1 MNHYTAIQ
9 NLKAPEEF
17 AGKIDWRIVFEI
29 DGCGDETSFDIDCS
43 APDWREE
50 LKILWEDF
58 CEDNGFPV
66 DSIYDIYYVLPR
78 TLTAKCSCCGY
89 VEKFTL
95 TPEESEMLE
104 YYELRSRGIWKL
116 QDMFPRIPAWIR
128 SGAIDKSS
136 GGFCICP
143 RCCP

>member
-17 AGKIDWRIVFEI
+17 AGKIDWRIFFVTDER
-29 DGCGDETSFDIDCS
+29 GDETSFDIDCS

-50 LKILWEDF
+50 LEILWEDF
-58 CEDNGFPV
+58 CMENGFPV
-66 DSIYDIYYVLPR
+66 DSICDIYYVPPR
-78 TLTAKCSCCGY
+78 ILTAKCSCCGY
-89 VEKFTL
+89 VEKFAL
-95 TPEESEMLE
+95 TPEE
-104 YYELRSRGIWKL
+104 YELLEAYEFYGRRVGKL
-116 QDMFPRIPAWIR
+116 QDLFPRIPAWIR